1 MLPVP
6 FIALYLE
13 KFFNYVASSSG
24 SGKKLVDKIIT
35 NTRRKAE
42 PIEEF
47 KWIGLMLFVAVP
59 FPGTGAWTGAFAA
72 SILGMA
78 FWESISANFVGVLLA
93 GVLVN
98 LVVSVGIREAIIVG
112 IALFLVSMFMWRI
125 LRFVNQKKASDVWSG
140 ATQLRTFIKIG

>member
-6 FIALYLE
+6 LIALYLE
-13 KFFNYVASSSG
+13 NFFNYVASSSDA
-24 SGKKLVDKIIT
+24 GKKFVDKIIT
-35 NTRRKAE
+35 NTRKKAE

-72 SILGMA
+72 SILGMT
-78 FWESISANFVGVLLA
+78 FWESMSANFVGVLLA

-98 LVVSVGIREAIIVG
+98 LVVSVGVREAIFVG
-112 IALFLVSMFMWRI
+112 IALFLLSMFMWRI
-125 LRFVNQKKASDVWSG
+125 LRFFSTKKASD
-140 ATQLRTFIKIG
+140 A